1 MGDNKQ
7 NIFESIEDRWEAGS
21 QGLMR
26 LMEFSLELLKD
37 AEDFLKKHDFVK
49 AKKALILSADF
60 VITGA
65 KLMKVFGKI
74 SPDEYNKFRY
84 SRDILGSKTDKRI
97 IEIHKKQKIVVINI
111 LKKYFEII
119 PIDINKAVNII
130 KKDKGLYDLTKAIF
144 SLNNSHKVVFESHKH
159 VCTRAVEQGKKSI
172 RGGEIN
178 MLENKDFADSL
189 DKLKTILNSLKE

>member
-1 MGDNKQ
+1 L
-7 NIFESIEDRWEAGS
+7 ED
-21 QGLMR
+21 
-26 LMEFSLELLKD
+26 
-37 AEDFLKKHDFVK
+37 
-49 AKKALILSADF
+49 
-60 VITGA
+60 
-65 KLMKVFGKI
+65 
-74 SPDEYNKFRY
+74 
-84 SRDILGSKTDKRI
+84 
-97 IEIHKKQKIVVINI
+97 I

-119 PIDINKAVNII
+119 PSDINKAVNII